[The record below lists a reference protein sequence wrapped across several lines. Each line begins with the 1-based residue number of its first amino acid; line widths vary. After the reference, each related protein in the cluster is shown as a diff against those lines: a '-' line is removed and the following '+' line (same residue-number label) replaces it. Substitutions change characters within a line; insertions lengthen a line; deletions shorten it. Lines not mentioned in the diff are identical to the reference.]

1 MKSSDMIN
9 KIRTLLDL
17 DVKLEELKLENGTV
31 LEAESFEKG
40 KEVFIKTEDE
50 KVAMPV
56 GEYSLENGQVLLV
69 EQEGIIA
76 DVKNSD
82 EKPEEVT
89 EDLEDDKEKK
99 GYNMEEKVKEMDERI
114 SKIEMAL
121 QDMMPKEEEEVEAEA
136 EVEEQKP
143 LKSRTVKEEFSKPD
157 FDVDGIEV
165 NKEKEEEKQEVELSE
180 PATQPIKHS
189 PEGGKKKAQHLYAQ
203 KRRMSIKDRVLDRIV
218 NN

>member
-17 DVKLEELKLENGTV
+17 DIKLEELKLENGTV

-76 DVKNSD
+76 DVKNSE

-89 EDLEDDKEKK
+89 EDLEDEEKK
-99 GYNMEEKVKEMDERI
+99 GGYNMEDKVKEMDERI

-136 EVEEQKP
+136 EVEEKKP
-143 LKSRTVKEEFSKPD
+143 LKSRTVKEEFSDETK
-157 FDVDGIEV
+157 EV
-165 NKEKEEEKQEVELSE
+165 EQKQEVELSE

-203 KRRMSIKDRVLDRIV
+203 KRRMSVRDRVLDRII

>member
-1 MKSSDMIN
+1 MKSSEMIN

-76 DVKNSD
+76 DVKNSE

-89 EDLEDDKEKK
+89 EDLEEDKEEK

-121 QDMMPKEEEEVEAEA
+121 ESMMPKEEEEVEAEA

-143 LKSRTVKEEFSKPD
+143 LKSRTVKEEFSEETK
-157 FDVDGIEV
+157 EV
-165 NKEKEEEKQEVELSE
+165 EEKKEVELSE

>member
-1 MKSSDMIN
+1 MIN

-17 DVKLEELKLENGTV
+17 DIKLEELKLENGTV

-76 DVKNSD
+76 DVKNSE

-89 EDLEDDKEKK
+89 EDLEDEEKK
-99 GYNMEEKVKEMDERI
+99 GGYNMEDKVKEMDERI

-136 EVEEQKP
+136 EVEEKKP
-143 LKSRTVKEEFSKPD
+143 LKSRTVKEEFSDETK
-157 FDVDGIEV
+157 EV
-165 NKEKEEEKQEVELSE
+165 EQKQEVELSE

-203 KRRMSIKDRVLDRIV
+203 KRRMSVRDRVLDRII

>member
-1 MKSSDMIN
+1 MKSSEMIN

-76 DVKNSD
+76 DVKNSE

-89 EDLEDDKEKK
+89 EDLEDDKEEK

-121 QDMMPKEEEEVEAEA
+121 ESMMPKEEEEVEAEA

-143 LKSRTVKEEFSKPD
+143 LKSRTVKEEFSEETK
-157 FDVDGIEV
+157 EV
-165 NKEKEEEKQEVELSE
+165 EEKKEVELSE

>member
-1 MKSSDMIN
+1 MIN

-17 DVKLEELKLENGTV
+17 DIKLEELKLENGTV

-40 KEVFIKTEDE
+40 NEVFIKAEDE

-76 DVKNSD
+76 DVKNSE
-82 EKPEEVT
+82 EKPEEVA
-89 EDLEDDKEKK
+89 EDLDKHKEKEK

-121 QDMMPKEEEEVEAEA
+121 QEMMPKEEEEVEAES

-143 LKSRTVKEEFSKPD
+143 LKSRTVKEEFSK
-157 FDVDGIEV
+157 E
-165 NKEKEEEKQEVELSE
+165 NKEVEQKQEVELSE

-203 KRRMSIKDRVLDRIV
+203 KRRMSIRDRVLDRIV

>member
-17 DVKLEELKLENGTV
+17 DIKLEELKLENGTV

-50 KVAMPV
+50 KIAMPV

-76 DVKNSD
+76 DVKNSE
-82 EKPEEVT
+82 EKPEEVA
-89 EDLEDDKEKK
+89 EDLDEHEEKEK

-121 QDMMPKEEEEVEAEA
+121 QEMMPKEEEEVEAEA

-143 LKSRTVKEEFSKPD
+143 LKSRTVKEEFSK
-157 FDVDGIEV
+157 E
-165 NKEKEEEKQEVELSE
+165 NKEVEQKQEVELSE

-203 KRRMSIKDRVLDRIV
+203 KRRMSVRDRVLDRIV

>member
-1 MKSSDMIN
+1 MIN

-76 DVKNSD
+76 DVKNSE

-89 EDLEDDKEKK
+89 EDLEEDKEEK

-121 QDMMPKEEEEVEAEA
+121 ESMMPNEEEEVEAEA

-143 LKSRTVKEEFSKPD
+143 LKSRTVKEEFSEETK
-157 FDVDGIEV
+157 EV
-165 NKEKEEEKQEVELSE
+165 EEKKEVELSE

>member
-1 MKSSDMIN
+1 MIN

-76 DVKNSD
+76 DVKNSE
-82 EKPEEVT
+82 EKPEE
-89 EDLEDDKEKK
+89 
-99 GYNMEEKVKEMDERI
+99 VKEMDERI

-121 QDMMPKEEEEVEAEA
+121 ESMMPKEEEEVEAEA

>member
-1 MKSSDMIN
+1 MIN

-17 DVKLEELKLENGTV
+17 DIKLEELKLENGTV

-76 DVKNSD
+76 DVKNSE

-89 EDLEDDKEKK
+89 EDLEDEEKK
-99 GYNMEEKVKEMDERI
+99 RGDKIEKKSKKKKKGGYNMEDKVKEMDERI

-136 EVEEQKP
+136 EVEEKKP
-143 LKSRTVKEEFSKPD
+143 LKSRTVKEEFSEKTK
-157 FDVDGIEV
+157 EV
-165 NKEKEEEKQEVELSE
+165 EQNRKWNYPNLQLNQLNIAQRVVKRKLNTYTHKKEECL
-180 PATQPIKHS
+180 
-189 PEGGKKKAQHLYAQ
+189 
-203 KRRMSIKDRVLDRIV
+203 
-218 NN
+218 

>member
-1 MKSSDMIN
+1 MIN

-143 LKSRTVKEEFSKPD
+143 LKSRTVKEEFSEETK
-157 FDVDGIEV
+157 EV
-165 NKEKEEEKQEVELSE
+165 EQKQEVELSE

-203 KRRMSIKDRVLDRIV
+203 KRRMSVRDRVLDRII

>member
-1 MKSSDMIN
+1 MKSSEMIN

-143 LKSRTVKEEFSKPD
+143 LKSRTVKEEFSEETK
-157 FDVDGIEV
+157 EV
-165 NKEKEEEKQEVELSE
+165 EQKQEVELSE

-203 KRRMSIKDRVLDRIV
+203 KRRMSVRDRVLDRII

>member
-17 DVKLEELKLENGTV
+17 DIKLEELKLENGTV

-76 DVKNSD
+76 DVKNSE
-82 EKPEEVT
+82 EKPEEVA
-89 EDLEDDKEKK
+89 EDLDEHEEKEKR
-99 GYNMEEKVKEMDERI
+99 YNMEEKVKEMDERI

-121 QDMMPKEEEEVEAEA
+121 QEMMPKEEEEVEAEA

-143 LKSRTVKEEFSKPD
+143 LKSRTVKEEFSK
-157 FDVDGIEV
+157 E
-165 NKEKEEEKQEVELSE
+165 NKEVEQKQEVELSE

-203 KRRMSIKDRVLDRIV
+203 KRRMSVRDRVLDRIV

>member
-1 MKSSDMIN
+1 MIN

-31 LEAESFEKG
+31 VEAESFEKG

-50 KVAMPV
+50 KVPMPI

-69 EQEGIIA
+69 EQEGLIS
-76 DVKNSD
+76 DVKNAE

-89 EDLEDDKEKK
+89 EDLDEHEEKK
-99 GYNMEEKVKEMDERI
+99 EGYNMEEKVKEMDERI

-121 QDMMPKEEEEVEAEA
+121 ESMMPKEEEEVEAE
-136 EVEEQKP
+136 EERP
-143 LKSRTVKEEFSKPD
+143 LKSRTVKEEFSD
-157 FDVDGIEV
+157 EV
-165 NKEKEEEKQEVELSE
+165 KEEIVEENLSKDEVKEELSE

-203 KRRMSIKDRVLDRIV
+203 KRRMSVRDRVLDRII

>member
-1 MKSSDMIN
+1 MIN

-17 DVKLEELKLENGTV
+17 DIKLEELKLENGTV

-56 GEYSLENGQVLLV
+56 GEYKLENGQVLLV

-76 DVKNSD
+76 DLKSGE
-82 EKPEEVT
+82 EKEEEVT
-89 EDLEDDKEKK
+89 EDLEDEEDKKG
-99 GYNMEEKVKEMDERI
+99 GYNMEEKVKEMDDRI

-121 QDMMPKEEEEVEAEA
+121 QDMMPKEEEVEA
-136 EVEEQKP
+136 EVETEKP
-143 LKSRTVKEEFSKPD
+143 LKSRTVKEEFSDKSD
-157 FDVDGIEV
+157 EV
-165 NKEKEEEKQEVELSE
+165 AEEKVELSE

-189 PEGGKKKAQHLYAQ
+189 PEGGKKKAQYLYAQ
-203 KRRMSIKDRVLDRIV
+203 KRRTTVRDRVLDRII
-218 NN
+218 NF

>member
-1 MKSSDMIN
+1 MIN

-17 DVKLEELKLENGTV
+17 DIKLEELKLENGTV

-76 DVKNSD
+76 DVKNSE

-89 EDLEDDKEKK
+89 EDLEDEEKK
-99 GYNMEEKVKEMDERI
+99 GGYNMEDKVKEMDERI

-136 EVEEQKP
+136 EVEEKKP
-143 LKSRTVKEEFSKPD
+143 LKSRTVKEEFSEETK
-157 FDVDGIEV
+157 EV
-165 NKEKEEEKQEVELSE
+165 EEKQEVELSK

-203 KRRMSIKDRVLDRIV
+203 KRRMSVRDRVLDRII